1 MMHSFIMDNF
11 VIIILEQQQ
20 FTITNGL
27 FSQVE
32 CRGVSVTVISP
43 GYVNTALSVNALAPD
58 GSKHGVVDATTAA
71 GASPHK
77 VLAGH
82 YFQ

>member
-1 MMHSFIMDNF
+1 M
-11 VIIILEQQQ
+11 
-20 FTITNGL
+20 
-27 FSQVE
+27 
-32 CRGVSVTVISP
+32 SVTVISP

-82 YFQ
+82 YF